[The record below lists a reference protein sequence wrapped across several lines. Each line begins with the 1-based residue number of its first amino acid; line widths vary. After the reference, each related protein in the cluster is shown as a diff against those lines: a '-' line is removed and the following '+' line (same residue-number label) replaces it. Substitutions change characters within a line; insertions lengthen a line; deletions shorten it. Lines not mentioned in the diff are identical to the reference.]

1 MRIATFAATALA
13 ALVLA
18 ACSSTS
24 TTSATAS
31 SPTMTGEDPYL
42 WLEEVE
48 GDRAL
53 TWVREQNARSL
64 HQLES
69 DPRFASLLTDATALA
84 NSRDRLPL
92 GGIFEGYYYN
102 FWQDEAHV
110 RGIYRRARACCLRAR
125 WRPAMGN
132 RSRHRCYRG
141 GGERQLGVQRHRLPR
156 RHDAVPRLTLRWRQG
171 RNDLSRI
178 RSRHAQLRR
187 TTASSFPKRSPGQL
201 GSTATHSSSPPI
213 GVREP

>member
-1 MRIATFAATALA
+1 MRFAAFAATALA

-64 HQLES
+64 PQLEN
-69 DPRFASLLTDATALA
+69 DPRFAALLTDATALA
-84 NSRDRLPL
+84 NSRVRRSQCRPRVDRH
-92 GGIFEGYYYN
+92 
-102 FWQDEAHV
+102 A
-110 RGIYRRARACCLRAR
+110 
-125 WRPAMGN
+125 
-132 RSRHRCYRG
+132 
-141 GGERQLGVQRHRLPR
+141 GERPL
-156 RHDAVPRLTLRWRQG
+156 
-171 RNDLSRI
+171 
-178 RSRHAQLRR
+178 
-187 TTASSFPKRSPGQL
+187 
-201 GSTATHSSSPPI
+201 
-213 GVREP
+213 